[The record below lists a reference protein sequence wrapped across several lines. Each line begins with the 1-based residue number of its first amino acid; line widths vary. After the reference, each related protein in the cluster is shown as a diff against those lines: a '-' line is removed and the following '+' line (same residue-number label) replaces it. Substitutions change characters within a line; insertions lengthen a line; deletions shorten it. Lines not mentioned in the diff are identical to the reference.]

1 MVPMPAADKQIPRVE
16 IARRKP
22 RSSSAPTS
30 PGATTELPPDLIN
43 RSAKRIGF
51 LGLVCAVTAPAAYL
65 AELYLQPVRVLA
77 PDVPFP
83 QITAIGLFVLGLALF
98 VVSWSGKVRPSL
110 VIDLGLIFEVL
121 VGLAISLSE
130 YADGW
135 PEDPV
140 RSVSWN
146 CLWITVFVMAVP
158 ATFGKMALAA
168 VATALMAPL
177 GLLVAAQINKNAL
190 PSQNQLILILGP
202 IFAAPAWAIPVA
214 RYVHGL
220 ERQVDKARELGS
232 YRLVELLGRG
242 GMGEVWRAEH
252 RLLARPSALKLI
264 RPEVL
269 GDADDRRAALLV
281 QRFEREARATAALHS
296 PHTVQLYDF
305 GTTEDGNFFYAM
317 ELLEGIDFE
326 KLVERFGPQQPGRV
340 VSLLIQICDSL
351 AEAHHS
357 GLIHRDIKPRNVF
370 VCRLGLN
377 YDFVKVLDFGLV
389 KSFARTGDSWLTAE
403 AAIVGT
409 PAFMAPEMATGRALV
424 DGRADIYSV
433 GCVAYWLITGKEVF
447 EADTV
452 MALMLAHAERAP
464 VPPSAVPGVHIP
476 ASLESIVLSCL
487 EKDPAR
493 RPQSVRELAGR
504 LAAGDC
510 GQLWTPADAERW
522 WAANITGPEQE
533 LRAGA
538 ETL

>member
-1 MVPMPAADKQIPRVE
+1 MVPMPAGDKQVARVE

-22 RSSSAPTS
+22 RTSSAPTW
-30 PGATTELPPDLIN
+30 PGTTTELPLDLIN
-43 RSAKRIGF
+43 RSAKRVGF

-98 VVSWSGKVRPSL
+98 VASWSGKLQSSL
-110 VIDLGLIFEVL
+110 VVDLGLIFEVL

-168 VATALMAPL
+168 IATALMAPL

-220 ERQVDKARELGS
+220 ERQVDRARELGS
-232 YRLVELLGRG
+232 YRLLELLGRG

-269 GDADDRRAALLV
+269 GDADERRAALLV
-281 QRFEREARATAALHS
+281 QRFEREARATAGLHS

-305 GTTEDGNFFYAM
+305 GTTEDGKFFYAM

-326 KLVERFGPQQPGRV
+326 KLVERFGPQPPGRV
-340 VSLLIQICDSL
+340 VSLLIQMCDSL
-351 AEAHHS
+351 AEAHHG

-370 VCRLGLN
+370 LCRLGLT

-389 KSFARTGDSWLTAE
+389 KSFARTGDTGLTAD

-409 PAFMAPEMATGRALV
+409 PAFMAPEMATGRAPV
-424 DGRADIYSV
+424 DGRADIYSL
-433 GCVAYWLITGKEVF
+433 GCVAYWLITGKELF
-447 EADTV
+447 QADSM

-464 VPPSAVPGVHIP
+464 VPPSAVPGVRIP

-493 RPQSVRELAGR
+493 RPQSAPELAER

-510 GQLWTPADAERW
+510 GQTWTPGDAERW
-522 WAANITGPEQE
+522 WAANITGPEQAV
-533 LRAGA
+533 RAGA